1 MRKPLLRTLLFLL
14 CAALIFTGAA
24 FSAAAETDPPREDPP
39 VSDETP
45 SGTVTD
51 PEEPSSTNEN
61 PSSEPEEPACKTTG
75 EHTPGAW
82 TFDGKGSHTAVCE
95 ACGETL
101 TEACKYPSPAVYT
114 PDGGGKHFQTCAV
127 CGGKKTEACV
137 YGAAVTAKPTQDKP
151 GTSTK
156 TCTLCGWA
164 KVTETA
170 APESTREK
178 SKLMGDGD
186 GSGKVETDD
195 ARAILR
201 AAISLTAI
209 KTKLAAYADLT
220 EDGRIT
226 TADARMALRIAIET
240 EAPRRHQIQY
250 EIKKTPTCTDT
261 GEVTWK
267 CAYCDFG
274 ETLTVPENG
283 HKWKAATATAARRC
297 TVCGVTFTGWQKLDG
312 HDIYYNADGTVTKGR
327 SLLNTTYNGK
337 KAWWYLNNGVPDPT
351 YRGTI
356 TAEGKDWIITAG
368 TAYQV
373 KTEADRTLYRAFGEV
388 AKATTP
394 EMTKAEKLRAC
405 FLYCKKHYPEIRPRT
420 PHYLG
425 VDWPI
430 IYANDM
436 FVGRGGNCCSY
447 AAAFAFMAKAIGY
460 ENVYCCNSGGHG
472 WAEINGNVFDP
483 EWSKRNGLNAVTY
496 YDLSYNTRTDV
507 RYKEA
512 ISAMLPWMH
521 VKI

>member
-1 MRKPLLRTLLFLL
+1 MRKKPFYFLVIITCALLV
-14 CAALIFTGAA
+14 FTGGV

-39 VSDETP
+39 VSDEI
-45 SGTVTD
+45 
-51 PEEPSSTNEN
+51 

-82 TFDGKGSHTAVCE
+82 TFDGKGNHTAVCE

-101 TEACKYPSPAVYT
+101 TEVCKYPSPAAYT

-127 CGGKKTEACV
+127 CGGKKTEACA

-151 GTSTK
+151 GTNTK

-170 APESTREK
+170 VPESTREK
-178 SKLMGDGD
+178 SKLMGDVD

-201 AAISLTAI
+201 AAISLTPI

-261 GEVTWK
+261 GKVTWK

-312 HDIYYNADGTVTKGR
+312 HDIYYNADGAVTKGR

-337 KAWWYLNNGVPDPT
+337 QAWWYLNNGVPDPT

-356 TAEGKDWIITAG
+356 TAEGKDWIITGG

-394 EMTKAEKLRAC
+394 DMTKAEKLRAC

-460 ENVYCCNSGGHG
+460 DNVYCCNSGGHG
-472 WAEINGNVFDP
+472 WAEINGRVFDP
-483 EWSKRNGLNAVTY
+483 EWSKRNGLSAVTY
-496 YDLSYNTRTDV
+496 YDLSYDTKTDQDYKHAFLRTV
-507 RYKEA
+507 
-512 ISAMLPWMH
+512 PWMY